1 MTYEQ
6 YWYGDPGMVKAFREA
21 DKLRQERMNT
31 EAWLQGM
38 YIYDLLTRA
47 CPLPVIWV
55 DGKKTQSKS
64 YVPEPYPIFNGEK
77 GQESEEVNDQEEK
90 ERLQAELY
98 MRQMMRVGK
107 NWGKGG
113 E

>member
-1 MTYEQ
+1 MTYDQ
-6 YWYGDPGMVKAFREA
+6 YWYGDTSMVKAYREA

-47 CPLPVIWV
+47 CPLPVVWV
-55 DGKKTQSKS
+55 DGKKTQSRS
-64 YVPEPYPIFNGEK
+64 YMTEPYPLFK
-77 GQESEEVNDQEEK
+77 GQETEDEQNIQEEN

-98 MRQMMRVGK
+98 MRQMVRAGK
-107 NWGKGG
+107 NWGGK
-113 E
+113 